1 MEIKQKKINA
11 NGIILSALDGGKEV
25 AHAYLY
31 ILTNLRD
38 RPFGLMEDV
47 YVAENY
53 RGKGVGTELIQEL
66 IKVAKQN
73 DCYKLIG
80 TSRYERS
87 KVHGLCMR
95 LGFKDWGK
103 EFRMD
108 F

>member
-1 MEIKQKKINA
+1 MQIKQKKISA
-11 NGIILSALDGGKEV
+11 NGIILSTEDGGKEV

-31 ILTNLRD
+31 VLNNLHD

-80 TSRYERS
+80 TSRYERP
-87 KVHGLCMR
+87 KVHGLYTR

-103 EFRMD
+103 EFRME

>member
-1 MEIKQKKINA
+1 MEIQQKIIKA
-11 NGIILSALDGGKEV
+11 NGIILSIEDGGKEV

-31 ILTNLRD
+31 ILFNLHD

-47 YVAENY
+47 YVAENS
-53 RGKGVGTELIQEL
+53 RSKGLGTKLVQEL
-66 IKVAKQN
+66 IKVAKQH

-80 TSRYERS
+80 TSRYVRP
-87 KVHGLCMR
+87 KIHDWYVR

>member
-11 NGIILSALDGGKEV
+11 NGIILSVLDGGKEV

-80 TSRYERS
+80 TSRYERP
-87 KVHGLCMR
+87 KVHGLYMR